1 VFTTGELHPKGASP
15 GNSVKGTL
23 RLPNASKCR
32 HNSIEVNRNAY
43 SGISDTSKIP
53 LERNVLTMNT
63 LLIIA
68 GVVAIVLLLVGG
80 FTEALSW
87 LLWVGVI
94 LLVVA
99 AIGWLL
105 SFMSGRRGHTV

>member
-1 VFTTGELHPKGASP
+1 MGIGDYSMISP
-15 GNSVKGTL
+15 
-23 RLPNASKCR
+23 
-32 HNSIEVNRNAY
+32 
-43 SGISDTSKIP
+43 
-53 LERNVLTMNT
+53 ERNVLTMNT

-80 FTEALSW
+80 FSQALNW
-87 LLWVGVI
+87 LLWVGVV
-94 LLVVA
+94 LLVIA

>member
-1 VFTTGELHPKGASP
+1 MGICDSP
-15 GNSVKGTL
+15 
-23 RLPNASKCR
+23 
-32 HNSIEVNRNAY
+32 
-43 SGISDTSKIP
+43 KIP
-53 LERNVLTMNT
+53 PESNVLTMNT

-80 FTEALSW
+80 FSQALNW

-94 LLVVA
+94 LLVIA
-99 AIGWLL
+99 ATGWLL

>member
-1 VFTTGELHPKGASP
+1 MHSWESTTIIKDS
-15 GNSVKGTL
+15 
-23 RLPNASKCR
+23 
-32 HNSIEVNRNAY
+32 
-43 SGISDTSKIP
+43 

-68 GVVAIVLLLVGG
+68 GVVAIVLLIVGG
-80 FTEALSW
+80 FTQALNW

>member
-1 VFTTGELHPKGASP
+1 MGIVDYSMISP
-15 GNSVKGTL
+15 
-23 RLPNASKCR
+23 
-32 HNSIEVNRNAY
+32 
-43 SGISDTSKIP
+43 
-53 LERNVLTMNT
+53 ERNVLTMNT

-80 FTEALSW
+80 FSQALNW
-87 LLWVGVI
+87 LLWVGVV
-94 LLVVA
+94 LLVIA

>member
-1 VFTTGELHPKGASP
+1 MIGNLRFTKDSP
-15 GNSVKGTL
+15 
-23 RLPNASKCR
+23 
-32 HNSIEVNRNAY
+32 
-43 SGISDTSKIP
+43 
-53 LERNVLTMNT
+53 ERNVLTMNT

-80 FTEALSW
+80 FSQALNW
-87 LLWVGVI
+87 LLWVGII

>member
-1 VFTTGELHPKGASP
+1 MHSWESTTI
-15 GNSVKGTL
+15 VKD
-23 RLPNASKCR
+23 S
-32 HNSIEVNRNAY
+32 
-43 SGISDTSKIP
+43 

-68 GVVAIVLLLVGG
+68 GVVAIVLLIVGG
-80 FTEALSW
+80 FTQALNW

>member
-1 VFTTGELHPKGASP
+1 M
-15 GNSVKGTL
+15 
-23 RLPNASKCR
+23 
-32 HNSIEVNRNAY
+32 
-43 SGISDTSKIP
+43 GIGDPSKIP
-53 LERNVLTMNT
+53 PERNVLTMNT

-94 LLVVA
+94 LLVIA

>member
-1 VFTTGELHPKGASP
+1 M
-15 GNSVKGTL
+15 
-23 RLPNASKCR
+23 
-32 HNSIEVNRNAY
+32 
-43 SGISDTSKIP
+43 
-53 LERNVLTMNT
+53 LTMNT

-68 GVVAIVLLLVGG
+68 GVVAIVFLLVGG
-80 FTEALSW
+80 FSSALNW
-87 LLWVGVI
+87 LLWVGIV

>member
-1 VFTTGELHPKGASP
+1 LGIGDYSMISP
-15 GNSVKGTL
+15 
-23 RLPNASKCR
+23 
-32 HNSIEVNRNAY
+32 
-43 SGISDTSKIP
+43 
-53 LERNVLTMNT
+53 ERNVLTMNT

-80 FTEALSW
+80 FSQALNW
-87 LLWVGVI
+87 LLWVGVV
-94 LLVVA
+94 LLVIA

>member
-1 VFTTGELHPKGASP
+1 MKR
-15 GNSVKGTL
+15 K
-23 RLPNASKCR
+23 
-32 HNSIEVNRNAY
+32 
-43 SGISDTSKIP
+43 
-53 LERNVLTMNT
+53 VLTVNT

-80 FTEALSW
+80 FAPALNF
-87 LLWVGVI
+87 LLWVGLI

-105 SFMSGRRGHTV
+105 GMASGRRTHGV

>member
-1 VFTTGELHPKGASP
+1 MHSRESRFIKDSP
-15 GNSVKGTL
+15 
-23 RLPNASKCR
+23 
-32 HNSIEVNRNAY
+32 
-43 SGISDTSKIP
+43 
-53 LERNVLTMNT
+53 ERNVLTMNT

-80 FTEALSW
+80 FSQALNW

-94 LLVVA
+94 LLVIA

>member
-1 VFTTGELHPKGASP
+1 
-15 GNSVKGTL
+15 
-23 RLPNASKCR
+23 
-32 HNSIEVNRNAY
+32 
-43 SGISDTSKIP
+43 
-53 LERNVLTMNT
+53 MNT

-80 FTEALSW
+80 FSSALNW
-87 LLWVGVI
+87 LLWVGVV
-94 LLVVA
+94 LLVIA

>member
-1 VFTTGELHPKGASP
+1 M
-15 GNSVKGTL
+15 
-23 RLPNASKCR
+23 
-32 HNSIEVNRNAY
+32 
-43 SGISDTSKIP
+43 GIGDSSKIP
-53 LERNVLTMNT
+53 PERNVLTMNT

-80 FTEALSW
+80 FTQALNW

-94 LLVVA
+94 LLVIA

>member
-1 VFTTGELHPKGASP
+1 
-15 GNSVKGTL
+15 
-23 RLPNASKCR
+23 
-32 HNSIEVNRNAY
+32 
-43 SGISDTSKIP
+43 
-53 LERNVLTMNT
+53 MNT

-68 GVVAIVLLLVGG
+68 GVIAIVLLLVGG
-80 FTEALSW
+80 FSQALNW

-105 SFMSGRRGHTV
+105 SFVSGRRGRPV